1 MQNESV
7 WIPELNLLM
16 RDKVTLQTPY
26 NPFPCK
32 IVNAVQ
38 RLLKLQFK
46 TEGLQHSYAAW
57 YDMQPVSGPAV
68 QILSDLM
75 AQHCFTTCYR
85 NGGVQVADSDPGYIS
100 LHVFDQIEVVYKNV
114 VKYPLL
120 NLEYLQVD
128 RQAKG
133 SYDCVLYAIAFAYEL
148 LSNGNVSSNFDNT
161 KMREHLIKCLED
173 RRITEFP

>member
-16 RDKVTLQTPY
+16 RDKVTLQTPN
-26 NPFPCK
+26 NPLPCK
-32 IVNAVQ
+32 IVNAAQ
-38 RLLKLQFK
+38 RLLKLQFE
-46 TEGLQHSYAAW
+46 TEGLQPSYATW

-85 NGGVQVADSDPGYIS
+85 NGGVQVADSNPGYIS
-100 LHVFDQIEVVYKNV
+100 LPVCDQIEVVYKNV
-114 VKYPLL
+114 
-120 NLEYLQVD
+120 
-128 RQAKG
+128 G
-133 SYDCVLYAIAFAYEL
+133 SYDCVLYAIAFAFEL

-161 KMREHLIKCLED
+161 KMREHLIKCIED
-173 RRITEFP
+173 RRIIEFPKMS